1 MAIDAGDHLRNR
13 RFDLCLLRVTRATE
27 PRNTITMPLSC
38 DLRPR
43 STDLRDMRYFRESEI
58 PSLRSFIKELVS
70 AASQSTKHS
79 KLTLPRSILLH
90 LNSMNPQNFKLIKG
104 SGLLLCILACV
115 PAIVR
120 AGPRPAPVPQGGSRC
135 LEATAKIVGVSGIT
149 GTASFRQAA
158 AGVVVKVTVD
168 GLQTRENDFFIVIH
182 LGQTSGNGDCS
193 QTGDHF
199 NPSIGAIFPCPNN
212 GADQSKCQVGDLSGS
227 LVATLSAH
235 RTDEITMSKPIGISF
250 LSS

>member
-1 MAIDAGDHLRNR
+1 
-13 RFDLCLLRVTRATE
+13 
-27 PRNTITMPLSC
+27 
-38 DLRPR
+38 
-43 STDLRDMRYFRESEI
+43 
-58 PSLRSFIKELVS
+58 
-70 AASQSTKHS
+70 
-79 KLTLPRSILLH
+79 
-90 LNSMNPQNFKLIKG
+90 MNPQNFKSIKG
-104 SGLLLCILACV
+104 LGLLLCILACV

-120 AGPRPAPVPQGGSRC
+120 AGPRPAPMPQGGSRC

-168 GLQTRENDFFIVIH
+168 GLQTRENDFFHIH

-212 GADQSKCQVGDLSGS
+212 GADQSKCQVGDLSGKGG
-227 LVATLSAH
+227 LLKAPGGGK
-235 RTDEITMSKPIGISF
+235 RTSVTYTDKVIRLPTISGRSVVVHDAAF
-250 LSS
+250 FQDRLWQHCLHTELMRLQ